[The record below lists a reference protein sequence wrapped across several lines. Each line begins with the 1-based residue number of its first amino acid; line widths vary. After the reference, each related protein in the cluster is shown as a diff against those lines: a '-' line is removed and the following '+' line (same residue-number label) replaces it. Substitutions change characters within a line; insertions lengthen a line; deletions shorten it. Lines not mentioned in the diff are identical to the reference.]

1 MNTNHFNLLLL
12 NKENMNHHFQKQESR
27 IVFSNLREYSYKGI
41 NKGYSLKY
49 VMSGQ
54 ENYRIG
60 HNSYQVNKG
69 EFLLVNDQEKIECSL
84 QSEISVRG
92 MCVYLDEHL
101 LDTVYA
107 RLSKQHKDFDTL
119 FKAEKRKL
127 RFLEDIYQAKESG
140 ELGSILMQLGN
151 YIQASPNNQVP
162 ENDGL
167 YELIAE
173 KLLLQQA
180 EVLRRV
186 NRLKTA
192 KSSTKQELYKRVS
205 LAKQYIDKHY
215 SEKVDI
221 RKISRVAAIS
231 EYHFLRTFKQI
242 FGLSPYKYLLKTRL
256 QKASELLNKRNHSI
270 TEIASLTGFTD
281 INSFSKSF
289 KKEFQIAPSQFRA

>member
-12 NKENMNHHFQKQESR
+12 NRENTKHHFHKQESR
-27 IVFSNLREYSYKGI
+27 IVFSNLREFSYKGI
-41 NKGYSLKY
+41 NKGFSLKY
-49 VMSGQ
+49 VISGQ
-54 ENYRIG
+54 ENYRVG
-60 HNSYQVNKG
+60 YNTYEVNKG
-69 EFLLVNDQEKIECSL
+69 EFLLVNDQAKIECHL
-84 QSEISVRG
+84 QSETNVRG
-92 MCVYLDEHL
+92 MCVYLDEQL
-101 LDTVYA
+101 LNVVYTK
-107 RLSKQHKDFDTL
+107 LSQEHQDFDTL
-119 FKAEKRKL
+119 FKVNQSKL
-127 RFLEDIYQAKESG
+127 QFLEDVYQAKEAG
-140 ELGSILMQLGN
+140 ELGSILSQLGI
-151 YIQASPNNQVP
+151 YIQSSPNNQIP
-162 ENDGL
+162 ENDGI

-192 KSSTKQELYKRVS
+192 KSSTKQELYRRVS
-205 LAKQYIDKHY
+205 LAKQYIEKHY

-256 QKASELLNKRNHSI
+256 QKASELLNKKAHSI

>member
-12 NKENMNHHFQKQESR
+12 NKENTKHHFYKQENR
-27 IVFSNLREYSYKGI
+27 MVFSNLREFSYKGI
-41 NKGYSLKY
+41 NKGFSLKY
-49 VMSGQ
+49 VISGQ
-54 ENYRIG
+54 ENYRVE
-60 HNSYQVNKG
+60 HQTYEVNQG
-69 EFLLVNDQEKIECSL
+69 SFLLVNDQANIECHL
-84 QSEISVRG
+84 KSETNVRG
-92 MCVYLDEHL
+92 VCIYLDEKL
-101 LDTVYA
+101 LNVVYTQ
-107 RLSKQHKDFDTL
+107 LKQEHKDFDTL
-119 FKAEKRKL
+119 FKMNKSKL
-127 RFLEDIYQAKESG
+127 QFLEDVYQTKEAG
-140 ELGSILMQLGN
+140 ELGNILTQLGN
-151 YIQASPNNQVP
+151 HIQSSPNHKIS
-162 ENDGL
+162 ENEGI

-192 KSSTKQELYKRVS
+192 KSSTKQALYKRVS
-205 LAKQYIDKHY
+205 LAKQYIEKHY

-256 QKASELLNKRNHSI
+256 QKASELLKTKAHSI